1 MQPFLYIV
9 QLCNMNQEL
18 HSFVKDSLEKKQSRT
33 AIQEALFSAGWQE
46 QEIAK
51 ALNSF
56 AEIDFPVPVP
66 RRKPYLAAR
75 EAFLYL
81 VSFITLY
88 ITAFSFGA
96 LIFSFIDIWF
106 PDPLRFGGGVPR
118 TAIASLVVAFP
129 IFLII
134 TRALHKGAAQD
145 PERKDSRI
153 KKWLTYLTLV
163 IAAGVLIGD
172 LITVLSS
179 LLGGELSMRFF
190 LKASVVFLVA
200 GSIFGYYLS
209 DLQKEEKE
217 S

>member
-1 MQPFLYIV
+1 MSPELY
-9 QLCNMNQEL
+9 
-18 HSFVKDSLEKKQSRT
+18 SFVKESLAKNQSR
-33 AIQEALFSAGWQE
+33 ASIKAALFSAGWHE
-46 QEIAK
+46 QEIVK

-66 RRKPYLAAR
+66 KKKPYLAAR

-88 ITAFSFGA
+88 ISAFSFGA
-96 LIFSFIDIWF
+96 LVFSFINIWL
-106 PDPLRFGGGVPR
+106 PDPLNFGGDVPIN
-118 TAIASLVVAFP
+118 AIASLIVAFP
-129 IFLII
+129 IFLVI
-134 TRALHKGAAQD
+134 TRALRRGSEKD
-145 PERKDSRI
+145 PERKESRV

-172 LITVLSS
+172 LIAVLSS
-179 LLGGELSMRFF
+179 LLGGELSMRFL
-190 LKASVVFLVA
+190 LKAAAVFGIA

>member
-1 MQPFLYIV
+1 
-9 QLCNMNQEL
+9 MNQEL
-18 HSFVKDSLEKKQSRT
+18 HSFVKESLTQQKSR
-33 AIQEALFSAGWQE
+33 ASIKEVLFQAGWQD
-46 QEIAK
+46 QEITK
-51 ALNSF
+51 ALGSF
-56 AEIDFPVPVP
+56 AEVNFSIPVPKK
-66 RRKPYLAAR
+66 KPYLAAR

-96 LIFSFIDIWF
+96 LIFSFVDIWF
-106 PDPLRFGGGVPR
+106 PDPLRLGGDVPR
-118 TAIASLVVAFP
+118 TAIASLIVAFP
-129 IFLII
+129 IFLVI
-134 TRALHKGAAQD
+134 TRALQRGVAQD
-145 PERKDSRI
+145 SERKDSLI

-163 IAAGVLIGD
+163 IAAGILIGD

-179 LLGGELSMRFF
+179 LLGGEVTMRFF
-190 LKASVVFLVA
+190 LKAFVVFGVA

>member
-1 MQPFLYIV
+1 MSSEI
-9 QLCNMNQEL
+9 
-18 HSFVKDSLEKKQSRT
+18 HSFVKESLEKNQSR
-33 AIQEALFSAGWQE
+33 ASIKEALLSAGWQE

-56 AEIDFPVPVP
+56 AEVDFPIPVP
-66 RRKPYLAAR
+66 KKKPYLVAR

-88 ITAFSFGA
+88 ITALSFGA
-96 LIFSFIDIWF
+96 LIFSFVDIWF

-118 TAIASLVVAFP
+118 TAIASLIVAFP
-129 IFLII
+129 IFLVI
-134 TRALHKGAAQD
+134 TRALRKDAAQD
-145 PERKDSRI
+145 PERKDSRV

-190 LKASVVFLVA
+190 LKALIVFGIA

>member
-1 MQPFLYIV
+1 MS
-9 QLCNMNQEL
+9 QEL
-18 HSFVKDSLEKKQSRT
+18 YSFVKESLEKQQSRA
-33 AIQEALFSAGWQE
+33 AIQEALLLAGWQE
-46 QEIAK
+46 QEIVK
-51 ALNSF
+51 GLNSF
-56 AEIDFPVPVP
+56 AEVDFPIPVP
-66 RRKPYLAAR
+66 KKKPYLVAR

-88 ITAFSFGA
+88 IAAFSFGA
-96 LIFSFIDIWF
+96 LLFSFIDIWF
-106 PDPLRFGGGVPR
+106 PELLRVGGGVPR
-118 TAIASLVVAFP
+118 TAIASLIVAFP
-129 IFLII
+129 ICLII
-134 TRALHKGAAQD
+134 TRSLHKGAAKD
-145 PERKDSRI
+145 PERKESRV

-179 LLGGELSMRFF
+179 LLGGELSMRFL
-190 LKASVVFLVA
+190 LKAAVVFLIA

>member
-1 MQPFLYIV
+1 
-9 QLCNMNQEL
+9 MNQEL
-18 HSFVKDSLEKKQSRT
+18 YLFVKESLGKNQSRT
-33 AIQEALFSAGWQE
+33 SIKEALLLAGWQE

-56 AEIDFPVPVP
+56 AEINFPIPVPKK
-66 RRKPYLAAR
+66 KPYLVAR

-88 ITAFSFGA
+88 IVALSFGT
-96 LIFSFIDIWF
+96 LVFSFINTWF
-106 PDPLRFGGGVPR
+106 PDPLRFGGDVSR
-118 TAIASLVVAFP
+118 TAIASLIVAFP
-129 IFLII
+129 IFLVI
-134 TRALHKGAAQD
+134 TRALHKGVAQD
-145 PERKDSRI
+145 PERKDSRV
-153 KKWLTYLTLV
+153 KKWLTYFTLV

-179 LLGGELSMRFF
+179 LLGGELTMRFL
-190 LKASVVFLVA
+190 LKSLIVFGIA

>member
-1 MQPFLYIV
+1 MNNELY
-9 QLCNMNQEL
+9 
-18 HSFVKDSLEKKQSRT
+18 SFVKESLAKQQSR
-33 AIQEALFSAGWQE
+33 ASIKDALHSAGWQD
-46 QEIAK
+46 QEIVK
-51 ALNSF
+51 VLNSF
-56 AEIDFPVPVP
+56 AEVSFPVPVP
-66 RRKPYLAAR
+66 KKRPYLAAR

-96 LIFSFIDIWF
+96 LIFSFIDTWF
-106 PDPLRFGGGVPR
+106 PDPLRFGGEIPSN
-118 TAIASLVVAFP
+118 AIASLIVAFP
-129 IFLII
+129 IFLVI
-134 TRALHKGAAQD
+134 TRALQKGAMQD

-179 LLGGELSMRFF
+179 LLGGEITMRFF
-190 LKASVVFLVA
+190 LKAFAVFGIA

>member
-1 MQPFLYIV
+1 
-9 QLCNMNQEL
+9 MNQEL
-18 HSFVKDSLEKKQSRT
+18 HSFVKESLGSKQSRA
-33 AIQEALFSAGWQE
+33 AIQEALLQAGWQE

-51 ALNSF
+51 ALKPF
-56 AEIDFPVPVP
+56 AEVDFPIPVP
-66 RRKPYLAAR
+66 KKKPYLVAR

-88 ITAFSFGA
+88 ITAFSVGT

-118 TAIASLVVAFP
+118 TAIASLIVAFP
-129 IFLII
+129 IFLVI
-134 TRALHKGAAQD
+134 TRALHKGAAKD
-145 PERKDSRI
+145 PERKESRI

-179 LLGGELSMRFF
+179 LLGGELTMRFF
-190 LKASVVFLVA
+190 LKALIVFGIA
-200 GSIFGYYLS
+200 GSTFGYYLS

>member
-1 MQPFLYIV
+1 
-9 QLCNMNQEL
+9 MNNEL
-18 HSFVKDSLEKKQSRT
+18 RLFVKESLEKNQSR
-33 AIQEALFSAGWQE
+33 ASIKGALLSAGWQE
-46 QEIAK
+46 QEIVK

-56 AEIDFPVPVP
+56 AEVDFPIPVP
-66 RRKPYLAAR
+66 KKKPYLVAR

-88 ITAFSFGA
+88 IIAFSFGA

-118 TAIASLVVAFP
+118 TAIASLIVAFP
-129 IFLII
+129 IFLVI
-134 TRALHKGAAQD
+134 TRALRMGAMQD
-145 PERKDSRI
+145 PERKESRV
-153 KKWLTYLTLV
+153 KKWLTYFTLV

-190 LKASVVFLVA
+190 LKALIVFGIA

>member
-1 MQPFLYIV
+1 LPKTLKTV

-18 HSFVKDSLEKKQSRT
+18 YLFVKESLGKNQSRT
-33 AIQEALFSAGWQE
+33 SIKEALLSAGWQE

-56 AEIDFPVPVP
+56 AEINFPIPVPKK
-66 RRKPYLAAR
+66 KPYLVAR

-88 ITAFSFGA
+88 IVAFSFGA
-96 LIFSFIDIWF
+96 LVFSFINTWF

-118 TAIASLVVAFP
+118 TAIASLIVAFP
-129 IFLII
+129 IFLVI

-145 PERKDSRI
+145 PERKDSRV
-153 KKWLTYLTLV
+153 KKWLTYFTLV

-179 LLGGELSMRFF
+179 LLGGELTMRFL
-190 LKASVVFLVA
+190 LKSLIVFGIA

>member
-1 MQPFLYIV
+1 MS
-9 QLCNMNQEL
+9 QEL
-18 HSFVKDSLEKKQSRT
+18 YSFVKESLEKQQSRA
-33 AIQEALFSAGWQE
+33 AIQEALLLAGWQE
-46 QEIAK
+46 QEIVK
-51 ALNSF
+51 GLNSF
-56 AEIDFPVPVP
+56 AEVDFPIPVP
-66 RRKPYLAAR
+66 KKKPYLVAR

-88 ITAFSFGA
+88 IAAFSFGA
-96 LIFSFIDIWF
+96 LLFSFIDIWF
-106 PDPLRFGGGVPR
+106 PDLLRLGGGVPR
-118 TAIASLVVAFP
+118 TAIASLIVAFP

-134 TRALHKGAAQD
+134 TRSLHKGAAKD
-145 PERKDSRI
+145 PERKESKI

-179 LLGGELSMRFF
+179 LLGGELSMRFL
-190 LKASVVFLVA
+190 LKAAVVFLIA

>member
-1 MQPFLYIV
+1 
-9 QLCNMNQEL
+9 MNQEL
-18 HSFVKDSLEKKQSRT
+18 HSFVKESLGKGQSR
-33 AIQEALFSAGWQE
+33 ASIKEALLLAGWQE

-56 AEIDFPVPVP
+56 AEVNFPVPVP
-66 RRKPYLAAR
+66 KKKPYLAAR

-96 LIFSFIDIWF
+96 LVFSFINVWL
-106 PDPLRFGGGVPR
+106 PDPLWFGGGVPR
-118 TAIASLVVAFP
+118 TAIASLIVAFP
-129 IFLII
+129 IFLVI
-134 TRALHKGAAQD
+134 TRALRKGAEKD
-145 PERKDSRI
+145 PERKESRV

-190 LKASVVFLVA
+190 LRALTVFLVA

>member
-1 MQPFLYIV
+1 MS
-9 QLCNMNQEL
+9 QEL
-18 HSFVKDSLEKKQSRT
+18 HSFVKESLEKNQSRT
-33 AIQEALFSAGWQE
+33 AIQEALLSAGWQE

-56 AEIDFPVPVP
+56 AEVNFPIPVPKK
-66 RRKPYLAAR
+66 KPYLVAR

-88 ITAFSFGA
+88 IVALSFGA
-96 LIFSFIDIWF
+96 LVFSFINIWF

-118 TAIASLVVAFP
+118 TAIASLIVAFP
-129 IFLII
+129 IFLVI

-145 PERKDSRI
+145 PERKDSRV
-153 KKWLTYLTLV
+153 KKWLTYFTLV

-179 LLGGELSMRFF
+179 LLGGELTMRFL
-190 LKASVVFLVA
+190 LKSLIVFGVA

>member
-1 MQPFLYIV
+1 
-9 QLCNMNQEL
+9 MNQEL
-18 HSFVKDSLEKKQSRT
+18 HSFVKESLEKEQSRVS
-33 AIQEALFSAGWQE
+33 IKEALLLAGWQE
-46 QEIAK
+46 QEIVK

-56 AEIDFPVPVP
+56 AEVDFPIPVP
-66 RRKPYLAAR
+66 KKKPYLAAR

-81 VSFITLY
+81 ISFITLY
-88 ITAFSFGA
+88 ISAFSFGA

-118 TAIASLVVAFP
+118 TAIASLIVAFP
-129 IFLII
+129 IFLVI
-134 TRALHKGAAQD
+134 TRALHKGADKD
-145 PERKDSRI
+145 PERKESRI

-190 LKASVVFLVA
+190 LKASTVFLVA

>member
-1 MQPFLYIV
+1 
-9 QLCNMNQEL
+9 MNNEL
-18 HSFVKDSLEKKQSRT
+18 HSFVKESLAQQKSR
-33 AIQEALFSAGWQE
+33 ASIKEALLSAGWQD
-46 QEIAK
+46 QEITK
-51 ALNSF
+51 ALSSF
-56 AEIDFPVPVP
+56 AEVDFPIPVP
-66 RRKPYLAAR
+66 KKKPYLAAR

-88 ITAFSFGA
+88 ITAISFGA
-96 LIFSFIDIWF
+96 LVFSFVDLWF
-106 PDPLRFGGGVPR
+106 PDPLRFGGGVSR
-118 TAIASLVVAFP
+118 TAIASLIVAFP
-129 IFLII
+129 IFLVI
-134 TRALHKGAAQD
+134 TRALQKGAIQD

-179 LLGGELSMRFF
+179 LLGGELTMRFF
-190 LKASVVFLVA
+190 LKAFIVFGIA